1 MTEGLFD
8 EQAVRYEAAYA
19 AFQRAYELKQPPPTR
34 TTAVRPDYVVLIAL
48 LALVVASVVVSGSRT
63 ITEFGGGIV
72 GLMAFVML
80 EAGIVGY
87 SFIRTKS
94 HFTEERAASVRRL
107 TTAGM
112 LIALAVA
119 VAANLHATL
128 AANGV
133 ALAEWLN
140 TAILIAVSVSAP
152 VLAFISGDV
161 LGMEAVAY
169 ERRKADA
176 EAVYA
181 AAMGE
186 WRSGLNASW
195 QASPLYRGVRLTTEV
210 TVTTPAL
217 SSPVQSASKSLS
229 SGQNPRQRV
238 QSFLQQTPEAVN
250 WTARELAEACAV
262 SPQTANTVRNAM
274 RGVSPIGDKS

>member
-217 SSPVQSASKSLS
+217 SSPVQPASKALS